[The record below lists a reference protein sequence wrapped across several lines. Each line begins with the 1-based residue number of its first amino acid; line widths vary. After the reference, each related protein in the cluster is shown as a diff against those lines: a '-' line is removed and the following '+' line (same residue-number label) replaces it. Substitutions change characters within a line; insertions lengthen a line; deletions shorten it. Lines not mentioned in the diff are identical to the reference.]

1 MQKIFRETTQFKK
14 SQIIFVIHELR
25 GSFATLLNYK
35 IIGYKIQ
42 QIKRKHEIEENRKK
56 DFRGIP
62 RL

>member
-1 MQKIFRETTQFKK
+1 LQ
-14 SQIIFVIHELR
+14 

-56 DFRGIP
+56 ERKKDFRGIP